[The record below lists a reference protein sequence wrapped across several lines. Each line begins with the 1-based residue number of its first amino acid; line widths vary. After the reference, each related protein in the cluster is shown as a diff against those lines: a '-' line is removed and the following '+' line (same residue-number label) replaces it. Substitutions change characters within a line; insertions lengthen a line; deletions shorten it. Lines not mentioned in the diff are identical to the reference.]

1 MDRDRHLP
9 LVAGGGA
16 LPLEL
21 GDDWAP
27 PAAGGRLATR
37 GRPRRRRSLAGLLLA
52 ALAALLAVWLGR
64 GLIGSYLDRIE
75 WLRAVHPDRSSADAG
90 VRRQAEPLTY
100 LVYRTAD
107 GREVR
112 ALVGEERLGT
122 FLREQVRD
130 IEGHREALRSEAR
143 ALLEAAVRPVFAG
156 MDGRV
161 GDFVD
166 WYLGWDTGY
175 RLLAVALGSAA
186 NHALAPEV
194 MTLRDAVALDLER
207 YVERHYQALVL
218 RPELS
223 DPALRRAYAET
234 LATLHGRVL
243 AVVARTD
250 QAFQSYL
257 AREGT
262 LLDGSATVARSRVE
276 LDWAAQVR
284 RLAVPD
290 PGAGASGALRGLAL
304 ATGGAL
310 AGKAVGTAAGRA
322 LAEGIG
328 SRAVAPA
335 GARLGGRLA
344 APLAARLGSTL
355 AGASAGAAGGPV
367 GLALGGA
374 VGLGV
379 DYLVNDVTRRLQ
391 RDALERD
398 VGETVASQTRAWEGL
413 LGDSLEQAV
422 DVWMDDLAALLV
434 ARAR

>member
-1 MDRDRHLP
+1 
-9 LVAGGGA
+9 V
-16 LPLEL
+16 
-21 GDDWAP
+21 
-27 PAAGGRLATR
+27 
-37 GRPRRRRSLAGLLLA
+37 
-52 ALAALLAVWLGR
+52 
-64 GLIGSYLDRIE
+64 LD
-75 WLRAVHPDRSSADAG
+75 
-90 VRRQAEPLTY
+90 
-100 LVYRTAD
+100 
-107 GREVR
+107 
-112 ALVGEERLGT
+112 
-122 FLREQVRD
+122 
-130 IEGHREALRSEAR
+130 
-143 ALLEAAVRPVFAG
+143 
-156 MDGRV
+156 
-161 GDFVD
+161 
-166 WYLGWDTGY
+166 
-175 RLLAVALGSAA
+175 
-186 NHALAPEV
+186 
-194 MTLRDAVALDLER
+194 
-207 YVERHYQALVL
+207 
-218 RPELS
+218 
-223 DPALRRAYAET
+223 
-234 LATLHGRVL
+234 
-243 AVVARTD
+243 VVARTD

-262 LLDGSATVARSRVE
+262 LLDGSATVARSRLE
-276 LDWAAQVR
+276 LDWTAQVR